1 MNESNPSNPSNPS
14 NLINLI
20 NLICPVTSLIWG
32 TIPSPTCLLNSTYID
47 SIHPLLILNRKQS
60 KNLLSLESF
69 HELPNE
75 ESNLI
80 AISYLISSA
89 SSKVEEI
96 NKINKEKNHSLRSDF
111 LILNGKLSTDF
122 IKSSPWARLNL
133 HSIITCGEI
142 LFTHLNS
149 SINSIKGKQKT
160 LRDYLPTRIYINDTN
175 IQNIPSIINEASSA
189 LSSSIDKLAQANM
202 ERELDSLIS
211 HRDTTL
217 SINSRLRDTLPTKGA
232 LYIIELIESTHGEL
246 PQAFKEE
253 VIKLLITP
261 SIPDTLSTSDIRR
274 AIELL
279 DSTDSTFKIK
289 FIALNLLDKKL
300 SKLTNSSLLASLG
313 LDGEDSTTLSNGIS
327 YASAKSFLEVLNT
340 GRNDKPQ
347 FKMVSADA
355 KPTMESNSK
364 YSEFDLNL
372 SAAGNAANP
381 QSSQSSQSS
390 KDTHRSIQASL
401 DKLKAFLKR

>member
-1 MNESNPSNPSNPS
+1 MNQSNQSNQSNPSNQSPITYS
-14 NLINLI
+14 NLI

-32 TIPSPTCLLNSTYID
+32 TIPSPTCLVGSIYID

-60 KNLLSLESF
+60 KNLLLSPSF
-69 HELPNE
+69 HDLPNE

-80 AISYLISSA
+80 AISYLIASA
-89 SSKVEEI
+89 SSKVEEF
-96 NKINKEKNHSLRSDF
+96 NKEKNHSLRSDF
-111 LILNGKLSTDF
+111 LILNGKLSTNF

-133 HSIITCGEI
+133 HSLITCGEI
-142 LFTHLNS
+142 LFTQLNS
-149 SINSIKGKQKT
+149 TINSKGNKGKQKT
-160 LRDYLPTRIYINDTN
+160 LRDYLPTRIYINDNN
-175 IQNIPSIINEASSA
+175 IQNIPSIINEASIS
-189 LSSSIDKLAQANM
+189 LSSTIDKLAQANM

-217 SINSRLRDTLPTKGA
+217 SLNSRLRDTLPSKGA

-246 PQAFKEE
+246 PQTFKDE

-261 SIPDTLSTSDIRR
+261 SIPDTLSTADIRK

-313 LDGEDSTTLSNGIS
+313 LDDEDSTTLSSGIS

-347 FKMVSADA
+347 FKMVSTDA
-355 KPTMESNSK
+355 KPTMESNS
-364 YSEFDLNL
+364 EFDLNL
-372 SAAGNAANP
+372 NTPTSPMDKP
-381 QSSQSSQSS
+381 QSSSRAGTQQ
-390 KDTHRSIQASL
+390 SIQASL
-401 DKLKAFLKR
+401 AKLKAFLKK

>member
-1 MNESNPSNPSNPS
+1 MSQQSP
-14 NLINLI
+14 INYSQ
-20 NLICPVTSLIWG
+20 LICPVTSLIWG

-60 KNLLSLESF
+60 KNLLLSPSF
-69 HELPNE
+69 HDLPNE

-89 SSKVEEI
+89 ASKVEEI
-96 NKINKEKNHSLRSDF
+96 NREKNHSLRSDF
-111 LILNGKLSTDF
+111 LIINGKLSTNF

-149 SINSIKGKQKT
+149 TINHPKGKQKT
-160 LRDYLPTRIYINDTN
+160 LRDYLPTRIYISDSN
-175 IQNIPSIINEASSA
+175 IQNIPSIINEASIS
-189 LSSSIDKLAQANM
+189 LSSTIDKVAQANM

-217 SINSRLRDTLPTKGA
+217 SLNSRLRDTLPAKGA
-232 LYIIELIESTHGEL
+232 LYIIELIESAHGEL
-246 PQAFKEE
+246 PQTFKDE
-253 VIKLLITP
+253 VVKLLITP
-261 SIPDTLSTSDIRR
+261 SIPDTLSTSDIRK

-313 LDGEDSTTLSNGIS
+313 LDEEDSTTLSNGIS

-347 FKMVSADA
+347 FKMVSA
-355 KPTMESNSK
+355 ESEANSK
-364 YSEFDLNL
+364 SDPKFDLNL
-372 SAAGNAANP
+372 NLITAGNVDKP
-381 QSSQSSQSS
+381 QSSSS
-390 KDTHRSIQASL
+390 KDTHQSIQASL
-401 DKLKAFLKR
+401 AKLKAFLKR

>member
-1 MNESNPSNPSNPS
+1 MNPSTLPPNYVH
-14 NLINLI
+14 
-20 NLICPVTSLIWG
+20 LICPVTSLIWG
-32 TIPSPTCLLNSTYID
+32 TIPSPTCLINSTYIN

-60 KNLLSLESF
+60 KALLSSDSF
-69 HELPNE
+69 HDLPNE

-80 AISYLISSA
+80 AISYLISSSA
-89 SSKVEEI
+89 SKVEEI
-96 NKINKEKNHSLRSDF
+96 NKEKNHSPRSDF

-149 SINSIKGKQKT
+149 PINPIKSKQKT
-160 LRDYLPTRIYINDTN
+160 LRDYLPTRIYISDSN
-175 IQNIPSIINEASSA
+175 IQNIPSIINEASIS
-189 LSSSIDKLAQANM
+189 LSSTVDKLAQINM

-217 SINSRLRDTLPTKGA
+217 SLNSRLRDTLPTRGA

-246 PQAFKEE
+246 PQTFKDE

-261 SIPDTLSTSDIRR
+261 SIPDTLSTSDIRK

-313 LDGEDSTTLSNGIS
+313 LDDEDSTTLSNGIS

-340 GRNDKPQ
+340 GRNDKPK
-347 FKMVSADA
+347 FKMVSTDA
-355 KPTMESNSK
+355 NPATE
-364 YSEFDLNL
+364 SEFDLTL
-372 SAAGNAANP
+372 NAPTIPMDKP
-381 QSSQSSQSS
+381 QSSA
-390 KDTHRSIQASL
+390 DTQQSIQASL
-401 DKLKAFLKR
+401 AKLKAFLKR

>member
-1 MNESNPSNPSNPS
+1 MNQSNPSPSIKV
-14 NLINLI
+14 INLI

-32 TIPSPTCLLNSTYID
+32 TIPSPICLHNSTYID

-60 KNLLSLESF
+60 KALLLSPSF
-69 HELPNE
+69 HDLPNE

-89 SSKVEEI
+89 SSKI
-96 NKINKEKNHSLRSDF
+96 NKGEEINKEKNHSLRSDF

-122 IKSSPWARLNL
+122 LKSSPWARLNL
-133 HSIITCGEI
+133 SSIITCGEI

-149 SINSIKGKQKT
+149 SINSSLLKGNKGKT
-160 LRDYLPTRIYINDTN
+160 LRDYLPTRIYISDTN
-175 IQNIPSIINEASSA
+175 IQNIPSIINEASIS

-217 SINSRLRDTLPTKGA
+217 SLNSRLRDTLPTKGA
-232 LYIIELIESTHGEL
+232 LYIIELIESTHGKL
-246 PQAFKEE
+246 PQTFKEE

-261 SIPDTLSTSDIRR
+261 SIPDTLSTADIRK

-313 LDGEDSTTLSNGIS
+313 LDDEDSTTLSNGIS

-347 FKMVSADA
+347 FKMVSAE
-355 KPTMESNSK
+355 PGSE

-372 SAAGNAANP
+372 SAGGNGGNADKP
-381 QSSQSSQSS
+381 QVKTGSA
-390 KDTHRSIQASL
+390 DTQQNIQASL
-401 DKLKAFLKR
+401 AKLKAFLKR

>member
-1 MNESNPSNPSNPS
+1 MSPQSPITYST
-14 NLINLI
+14 
-20 NLICPVTSLIWG
+20 LICPVTSLIWG
-32 TIPSPTCLLNSTYID
+32 TIPSPTCLVGSTYID

-60 KNLLSLESF
+60 KNLLLSHSF
-69 HELPNE
+69 HDLPNE

-80 AISYLISSA
+80 AISYLIASA
-89 SSKVEEI
+89 SSKVEGVEEI
-96 NKINKEKNHSLRSDF
+96 NKNNKNKNHSLRSDF
-111 LILNGKLSTDF
+111 LIINGKLSTHF
-122 IKSSPWARLNL
+122 LINSSWARLNL
-133 HSIITCGEI
+133 HSIITCREI

-149 SINSIKGKQKT
+149 PVNSFKGKQKT
-160 LRDYLPTRIYINDTN
+160 LRGYLPTRIYISDNN
-175 IQNIPSIINEASSA
+175 IQNIPSIINEASIA

-217 SINSRLRDTLPTKGA
+217 SLNSRLRDTLPTKGA

-246 PQAFKEE
+246 PQTFKDEL
-253 VIKLLITP
+253 VKLLITP
-261 SIPDTLSTSDIRR
+261 SIPDTLSTSDIRK

-313 LDGEDSTTLSNGIS
+313 LDDEDSTTLSNGIS

-347 FKMVSADA
+347 FKMVS
-355 KPTMESNSK
+355 T
-364 YSEFDLNL
+364 SEFDLNL
-372 SAAGNAANP
+372 SAVGNADT

-390 KDTHRSIQASL
+390 KDTQSSQSSADTKQSIQASL
-401 DKLKAFLKR
+401 AKLKAFLKR

>member
-1 MNESNPSNPSNPS
+1 MNPSNPSNPS
-14 NLINLI
+14 NQSPITYSNLI

-32 TIPSPTCLLNSTYID
+32 TIPSPTCLINSTYID

-60 KNLLSLESF
+60 KNILLSPSF
-69 HELPNE
+69 HDLPNE

-80 AISYLISSA
+80 AISYLITSA
-89 SSKVEEI
+89 SSKVED
-96 NKINKEKNHSLRSDF
+96 INKEKNHSLRSDF
-111 LILNGKLSTDF
+111 LILNGKLSTNF

-149 SINSIKGKQKT
+149 HINSINSKGKQKT
-160 LRDYLPTRIYINDTN
+160 LRDYLPTRIYISDNN
-175 IQNIPSIINEASSA
+175 IQNIPSIINEASIS
-189 LSSSIDKLAQANM
+189 LSSTIDKLAHANM

-217 SINSRLRDTLPTKGA
+217 SLNSRLRDTLPAKGA
-232 LYIIELIESTHGEL
+232 LYIIELIESTHGKL
-246 PQAFKEE
+246 PQAFKDE

-261 SIPDTLSTSDIRR
+261 SIPDTLSTSDIRK

-313 LDGEDSTTLSNGIS
+313 LDDEDSTTLSSGIS

-355 KPTMESNSK
+355 KPTMES
-364 YSEFDLNL
+364 EFDLTL
-372 SAAGNAANP
+372 NAPTSPMDKP
-381 QSSQSSQSS
+381 QSSRA
-390 KDTHRSIQASL
+390 DTQQSIQASL
-401 DKLKAFLKR
+401 AKLKAFLKR

>member
-1 MNESNPSNPSNPS
+1 MSPQSPINS
-14 NLINLI
+14 INLI

-32 TIPSPTCLLNSTYID
+32 TIPSPTCLINSTYID
-47 SIHPLLILNRKQS
+47 SIHPLLTLNRKQS
-60 KNLLSLESF
+60 KNLLLSPSF
-69 HELPNE
+69 HDLPNE

-80 AISYLISSA
+80 AISYLIASA
-89 SSKVEEI
+89 SS
-96 NKINKEKNHSLRSDF
+96 KINKEKNHSLRSDF
-111 LILNGKLSTDF
+111 LILSGKLSTNF

-149 SINSIKGKQKT
+149 PIDSVKGNKGNKGKQKT
-160 LRDYLPTRIYINDTN
+160 LRDYLPTRIYISDNN
-175 IQNIPSIINEASSA
+175 IQNIPSIINEASIS
-189 LSSSIDKLAQANM
+189 LSSSIDKLAQITM

-211 HRDTTL
+211 HRETTL
-217 SINSRLRDTLPTKGA
+217 SLNSRLRDTLPAKGA
-232 LYIIELIESTHGEL
+232 LYIIELIESTHGKL
-246 PQAFKEE
+246 PQAFKDA

-261 SIPDTLSTSDIRR
+261 SIPDTLSTSDIRK

-313 LDGEDSTTLSNGIS
+313 LDDEDSTTLSSGIS

-355 KPTMESNSK
+355 KPTMES
-364 YSEFDLNL
+364 EFDLTL
-372 SAAGNAANP
+372 NAPTASMDKP
-381 QSSQSSQSS
+381 QSSSA
-390 KDTHRSIQASL
+390 DTQQSIQASL
-401 DKLKAFLKR
+401 AKLKAFLNNRK

>member
-1 MNESNPSNPSNPS
+1 MNQSNPSNPSNPS
-14 NLINLI
+14 TLITYSQ
-20 NLICPVTSLIWG
+20 LICPVTSLIWG
-32 TIPSPTCLLNSTYID
+32 TIPSPICLGGSTYID
-47 SIHPLLILNRKQS
+47 SIHPLLIINRKQS
-60 KNLLSLESF
+60 KNLLLSPSF
-69 HELPNE
+69 HDLPNE

-80 AISYLISSA
+80 AISYLIASA

-96 NKINKEKNHSLRSDF
+96 NKNHSLRSDF
-111 LILNGKLSTDF
+111 LILNGKLSTNF
-122 IKSSPWARLNL
+122 IKSSSWARLNL

-149 SINSIKGKQKT
+149 HINSVKGNKKT
-160 LRDYLPTRIYINDTN
+160 LRDYLPTRIYISDNN
-175 IQNIPSIINEASSA
+175 IQNIPSIINEASIS
-189 LSSSIDKLAQANM
+189 LSSSVDKLAQANM

-217 SINSRLRDTLPTKGA
+217 PINSRLRDILPTKGA
-232 LYIIELIESTHGEL
+232 LYIIELIESTHGKL
-246 PQAFKEE
+246 PQAFKDEL
-253 VIKLLITP
+253 VKLLITP

-313 LDGEDSTTLSNGIS
+313 LDDEDSTTLSNGIS

-355 KPTMESNSK
+355 KSKESN
-364 YSEFDLNL
+364 SEFDLNL
-372 SAAGNAANP
+372 SAVGNADKP
-381 QSSQSSQSS
+381 QSSSSA
-390 KDTHRSIQASL
+390 DTKQSIQASL
-401 DKLKAFLKR
+401 AKLKAFLKK

>member
-1 MNESNPSNPSNPS
+1 MSPQSPINPS
-14 NLINLI
+14 NLI

-32 TIPSPTCLLNSTYID
+32 TIPSPICLVGSTYID

-60 KNLLSLESF
+60 KNLLSSESF
-69 HELPNE
+69 HDLPNE

-80 AISYLISSA
+80 AISYLIASA

-111 LILNGKLSTDF
+111 LILNGKLSTNF
-122 IKSSPWARLNL
+122 IKSSSWARLNL

-149 SINSIKGKQKT
+149 HINSINSLKGNKGKQKT
-160 LRDYLPTRIYINDTN
+160 LRDYLPTRIYISDNN
-175 IQNIPSIINEASSA
+175 IQNIPSIINEASVS
-189 LSSSIDKLAQANM
+189 LSSTIDKLAQANM

-211 HRDTTL
+211 HRETTL
-217 SINSRLRDTLPTKGA
+217 SLNSRLRDTLPAKGA

-246 PQAFKEE
+246 PQTFKDE

-261 SIPDTLSTSDIRR
+261 SIPDTLSTSDIRK

-313 LDGEDSTTLSNGIS
+313 LDEEDSTTLSNGIS

-355 KPTMESNSK
+355 KSTESN
-364 YSEFDLNL
+364 SEFDLNL
-372 SAAGNAANP
+372 SAGGNADKP
-381 QSSQSSQSS
+381 QSIA
-390 KDTHRSIQASL
+390 DTRQSIQASL
-401 DKLKAFLKR
+401 AKLKAFLKKWK

>member
-1 MNESNPSNPSNPS
+1 MIPQS
-14 NLINLI
+14 INLI

-32 TIPSPTCLLNSTYID
+32 TIPSPTCLLGSTYID

-60 KNLLSLESF
+60 KNLLSSPSF
-69 HELPNE
+69 HDLPNE

-80 AISYLISSA
+80 AISYLIASA

-96 NKINKEKNHSLRSDF
+96 NKNHSLRSDF
-111 LILNGKLSTDF
+111 LILNGKLSTNF

-149 SINSIKGKQKT
+149 HINSSINLIKGKQKT
-160 LRDYLPTRIYINDTN
+160 LRDYLPTRIYISDNN
-175 IQNIPSIINEASSA
+175 IQNIPSIINEASIS

-246 PQAFKEE
+246 PQAFKDE

-261 SIPDTLSTSDIRR
+261 SIPDTLSTSDIRK

-313 LDGEDSTTLSNGIS
+313 LDDEDSTTLSNGIS

-347 FKMVSADA
+347 FKMVSSER
-355 KPTMESNSK
+355 ESN
-364 YSEFDLNL
+364 SEFDLNL
-372 SAAGNAANP
+372 SYKP
-381 QSSQSSQSS
+381 QSSSESSESSQSSSADAKQ
-390 KDTHRSIQASL
+390 SIQASL
-401 DKLKAFLKR
+401 AKLKAFLKNDRK

>member
-1 MNESNPSNPSNPS
+1 MNQSNPSNPSNQPPITYS
-14 NLINLI
+14 Q
-20 NLICPVTSLIWG
+20 LICPVTSLIWG
-32 TIPSPTCLLNSTYID
+32 TIPSPTCLINSTYID

-60 KNLLSLESF
+60 KNLLLSPSF
-69 HELPNE
+69 HDLPNE

-96 NKINKEKNHSLRSDF
+96 NKINKNHSLRSDF
-111 LILNGKLSTDF
+111 LILNGKLSTTF

-149 SINSIKGKQKT
+149 TINLSKGKQKT
-160 LRDYLPTRIYINDTN
+160 LRDYLPTRIYINDNN
-175 IQNIPSIINEASSA
+175 IQNIPSIINEASIS
-189 LSSSIDKLAQANM
+189 LSSAIDKVAQANM

-211 HRDTTL
+211 HRDNTL
-217 SINSRLRDTLPTKGA
+217 SLNSRLMDTLPSKGA
-232 LYIIELIESTHGEL
+232 LYIIELIESTHGKL
-246 PQAFKEE
+246 PQTFKDE

-261 SIPDTLSTSDIRR
+261 SIPDTLSTSDIRK

-313 LDGEDSTTLSNGIS
+313 LDDEDSTTLSNGIS

-347 FKMVSADA
+347 FKMVSANA
-355 KPTMESNSK
+355 KSTMEPN
-364 YSEFDLNL
+364 SEFDLNL
-372 SAAGNAANP
+372 SAAGNVGNMDIPQASSSAAT
-381 QSSQSSQSS
+381 QQ
-390 KDTHRSIQASL
+390 SIQASL
-401 DKLKAFLKR
+401 AKLKAFLKRWK

>member
-1 MNESNPSNPSNPS
+1 MSPQSPSNQSNPSNYST
-14 NLINLI
+14 
-20 NLICPVTSLIWG
+20 LICPITSLIWG
-32 TIPSPTCLLNSTYID
+32 TIPSPTCLLGSTYID

-60 KNLLSLESF
+60 KNLLLSPSF
-69 HELPNE
+69 HDLPNE

-80 AISYLISSA
+80 AISYLIASA
-89 SSKVEEI
+89 SSKVEDI
-96 NKINKEKNHSLRSDF
+96 NKINKEKNHSLKSDF
-111 LILNGKLSTDF
+111 LILNGKLSTSF

-142 LFTHLNS
+142 LFTQLNS
-149 SINSIKGKQKT
+149 PINSSLRDSLKGKQKT
-160 LRDYLPTRIYINDTN
+160 LRDYLPTRIYISDNN
-175 IQNIPSIINEASSA
+175 IQNIPSIINEASIS

-211 HRDTTL
+211 HRETTL

-246 PQAFKEE
+246 PQAFKDE

-261 SIPDTLSTSDIRR
+261 SIPDTLSTSDIRK

-313 LDGEDSTTLSNGIS
+313 LDDEDSTTLSNGIS

-355 KPTMESNSK
+355 KPTTESNSE

-372 SAAGNAANP
+372 SAGGNADKP
-381 QSSQSSQSS
+381 QSS
-390 KDTHRSIQASL
+390 KDTQQSIQASL
-401 DKLKAFLKR
+401 AKLKAFLKK